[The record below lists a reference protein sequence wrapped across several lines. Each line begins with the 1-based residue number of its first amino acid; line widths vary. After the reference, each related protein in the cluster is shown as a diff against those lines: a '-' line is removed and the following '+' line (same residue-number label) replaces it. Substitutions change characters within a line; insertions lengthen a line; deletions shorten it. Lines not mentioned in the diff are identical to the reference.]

1 MNRNYFYN
9 LLLSVVNILFPIITF
24 PYASHIIG
32 PDGIGKVQHAI
43 FFAESFALI
52 AALGIPLYGISA
64 IAKSNSDAKRS
75 KTFSELILIHGITGL
90 IFSVVYFLII
100 TTVPFFKP
108 HLPLYTTAGLI
119 VLLGFTSVDW
129 FYSGLAKFKL
139 IALRSVFIKLI
150 SVVLLF
156 VFVKSS
162 LDFLNYLCILIFS
175 LVGNN
180 IISLILIRKHT
191 RLRLKGIKIK
201 KHLRPVLFVLG
212 SNIAINMYAIW
223 DTLLLGFL
231 TNDKTVGLYFAAVKL
246 VKFSIPFIISLG
258 VSIIPSLTLNMH
270 NKNKAEVDR
279 LLAESFQFIIFLAIP
294 IAIGTFSLAREF
306 ILVLS
311 GNEFLA
317 AIPTM
322 QVVAILPLFIGLGHF
337 FSLQILVPSGLN
349 KQMFYATFAGVV
361 SSLILNFSLIPFFG
375 SVGSATANI
384 VSEFVVTGLF
394 YYYVNKHFEI
404 HIDWYLLLKAA
415 ISCILF
421 IPIVYLT
428 RYYFQSPVLV
438 LFLSGISC
446 ALIYLLFQRLF
457 FKNQFLIKISDQLF
471 LKFQNFAAK

>member
-9 LLLSVVNILFPIITF
+9 LLLSVVNIVFPIITF

-43 FFAESFALI
+43 FFAESFALF

-64 IAKSNSDAKRS
+64 IAKSNSNAKRS

-90 IFSVVYFLII
+90 SFSIIYFLII
-100 TTVPFFKP
+100 VTIPFFQA
-108 HLPLYTTAGLI
+108 HLPLYATAGLI
-119 VLLGFTSVDW
+119 VILGFTSVDW

-156 VFVKSS
+156 VFVKSTS
-162 LDFLNYLCILIFS
+162 DFLNYLCVLIFS

-191 RLRLKGIKIK
+191 RFRLKGIKIK

-258 VSIIPSLTLNMH
+258 VSIIPVLTLNIH
-270 NKNKAEVDR
+270 NKNRDEVDR

-294 IAIGTFSLAREF
+294 IVIGTFSLAREF

-361 SSLILNFSLIPFFG
+361 SSLFLNFSLIPFFG

-384 VSEFVVTGLF
+384 VSEFIVTGLF
-394 YYYVNKHFEI
+394 YYYVNKNFDL
-404 HIDWYLLLKAA
+404 HINWSLLLKAVL
-415 ISCILF
+415 SCTLF
-421 IPIVYLT
+421 IPIVYLAN
-428 RYYFQSPVLV
+428 YFFQSPVVV
-438 LFLSGISC
+438 LFLSGTCC
-446 ALIYLLFQRLF
+446 AFTYLLLQRFL
-457 FKNQFLIKISDQLF
+457 FKNEFLTKIFNQLF
-471 LKFQNFAAK
+471 VKCQNFAEK

>member
-43 FFAESFALI
+43 FFAESFALF

-64 IAKSNSDAKRS
+64 IAKSDSNTKRS
-75 KTFSELILIHGITGL
+75 KTFSELILIHGITGF
-90 IFSVVYFLII
+90 IFSLVYFILIY
-100 TTVPFFKP
+100 TVPFFQA
-108 HLPLYTTAGLI
+108 HLSLYSTAGLI
-119 VLLGFTSVDW
+119 ILLGFTSVDW

-139 IALRSVFIKLI
+139 IALRSVFIKII

-156 VFVKSS
+156 IFVKSPS
-162 LDFLNYLCILIFS
+162 DFLNYLCILIFS

-180 IISLILIRKHT
+180 IISLILIKKHT
-191 RLRLKGIKIK
+191 RLRIKGIKIK
-201 KHLRPVLFVLG
+201 RHLRPVLFVLG

-258 VSIIPSLTLNMH
+258 ASIIPSLTLNIH
-270 NKNKAEVDR
+270 NKNKGEVDR

-294 IAIGTFSLAREF
+294 IAMGTFALAREF

-311 GNEFLA
+311 GNDFLSA
-317 AIPTM
+317 VSTM

-349 KQMFYATFAGVV
+349 RQMFYATFAGVV
-361 SSLILNFSLIPFFG
+361 CSLILNFTLIPFYG
-375 SVGSATANI
+375 SIGSATANI

-394 YYYVNKHFEI
+394 YYYVNKNFDI
-404 HIDWYLLLKAA
+404 QINWALVIKAFV
-415 ISCILF
+415 SCMLF
-421 IPIVYLT
+421 IPIVYLV
-428 RYYFQSPVLV
+428 RYFFQSPIAILV
-438 LFLSGISC
+438 LSGSIC
-446 ALIYLLFQRLF
+446 ASVYLLFQRII
-457 FKNQFLIKISDQLF
+457 FKNQFLIKVSNQLI
-471 LKFQNFAAK
+471 LKFKNFAVR